1 MRKFV
6 LPEGSFM
13 AAISRR
19 AARECALKVL
29 YSYDFNTE
37 AEPES
42 FFSLICE
49 EAEIPSD
56 AFAHSLFCGAL
67 AHIGDIDVKI
77 SENAKGW
84 KLDRIARMSLAI
96 MRLCTYELLYT
107 EVPTPVA
114 INEAVEL
121 AKAYDGDDAPA
132 FINGILNSIAVK
144 SDRNNA

>member
-1 MRKFV
+1 
-6 LPEGSFM
+6 M

-19 AARECALKVL
+19 AARECALKAI

-37 AEPES
+37 MEPDS
-42 FFSLICE
+42 FFSLICG

-56 AFAHSLFCGAL
+56 EFARSLFCGAA
-67 AHIGDIDVKI
+67 AHIEEVDEKI

-96 MRLCTYELLYT
+96 MRLCVYELLYT
-107 EVPTPVA
+107 DIPTPVA

-121 AKAYDGDDAPA
+121 AKAYDSDEAPA
-132 FINGILNSIAVK
+132 FINGILNSVAQK
-144 SDRNNA
+144 SGRNNA

>member
-1 MRKFV
+1 
-6 LPEGSFM
+6 
-13 AAISRR
+13 
-19 AARECALKVL
+19 
-29 YSYDFNTE
+29 
-37 AEPES
+37 
-42 FFSLICE
+42 
-49 EAEIPSD
+49 
-56 AFAHSLFCGAL
+56 
-67 AHIGDIDVKI
+67 
-77 SENAKGW
+77 
-84 KLDRIARMSLAI
+84 

>member
-56 AFAHSLFCGAL
+56 AFARSLFCGAL

-144 SDRNNA
+144 SGRNNA

>member
-1 MRKFV
+1 
-6 LPEGSFM
+6 
-13 AAISRR
+13 
-19 AARECALKVL
+19 
-29 YSYDFNTE
+29 
-37 AEPES
+37 
-42 FFSLICE
+42 
-49 EAEIPSD
+49 
-56 AFAHSLFCGAL
+56 
-67 AHIGDIDVKI
+67 
-77 SENAKGW
+77 
-84 KLDRIARMSLAI
+84 MSLAI